1 MNAFPLTLEQ
11 VVRSYNFMALLPLF
25 VLFGFALAVL
35 LAGAFFSEPVK
46 RKLLPT
52 LALLGVAASAL
63 CCLPIWGQGLVFG
76 VPGHALFVADN
87 FSLLFNGIFL
97 VVLAVTV
104 LMSQRFLSAREGDVS
119 SAAGEFYGLLMLS
132 TVGMMMVAGA
142 SDLLVIFLGIETL
155 SIAVYVLTGF
165 ARRSLNSN
173 EASLKYFLLGAFA
186 TGFLL
191 YGIAMTY
198 LATGTTNL
206 VQLSQ
211 VVRGGLEGG
220 SMGASTPYI
229 YYAGLAL
236 LLIGLGFKAALVPF
250 HQWAPDVYEG
260 APTPVS
266 AFMATAVKAAAFAAF
281 LRVFPEMLRM
291 PEVAAHWQTL
301 ALIICVLTMTVGNV
315 IAVMQTSLKRMLAY
329 SSVAHAGYAL
339 IGLVTVAS
347 AVGHDMTAS
356 LNAAFSGVIFYLIIY
371 ALMTLGAFAVL
382 VFFEQ
387 QLLPGKNEN
396 ANLHLE
402 DIRGLAARYPWAAA
416 ALVLFLFSL
425 AGIPPTAGFFAKLYI
440 FLPAVKQG
448 LIGLVIVGV
457 LNSVISVYYY
467 FRPMVFMYTS
477 KNKEQSTAVTSVSAD
492 GEAVASGSSVG
503 AAIAIALCA
512 VSVLLMFALQSS
524 LLPLLQTALPQW
536 ML

>member
-1 MNAFPLTLEQ
+1 MNAFPLTLEE
-11 VVRSYNFMALLPLF
+11 VVRSYNTMALLPII
-25 VLFGFALAVL
+25 VLFGFGMAVL
-35 LAGAFFSEPVK
+35 LAGAFLSESNK
-46 RKLLPT
+46 KWALPT
-52 LALLGVAASAL
+52 LALLGVVASAL
-63 CCLPIWGQGLVFG
+63 SCLPLWGQSLVFG
-76 VPGHALFVADN
+76 ASGHALFAADN

-97 VVLAVTV
+97 LVVAITV
-104 LMSQRFLSAREGDVS
+104 LMSQRYLAPREGDTN
-119 SAAGEFYGLLMLS
+119 SAAGEFFGLLMFS
-132 TVGMMMVAGA
+132 AVGMMIVAG
-142 SDLLVIFLGIETL
+142 SRDLLTIFLGVEIL
-155 SIAVYVLTGF
+155 SIAVYVLAGF

-206 VQLSQ
+206 AQISQ
-211 VVRGGLEGG
+211 FVRGGFVGG
-220 SMGASTPYI
+220 AMGASTPVI
-229 YYAGLAL
+229 YYAGLGL

-266 AFMATAVKAAAFAAF
+266 AFMATAVKAAAFAAI
-281 LRVFPEMLRM
+281 LRVFPEIIRL

-301 ALIICVLTMTVGNV
+301 VLIICVLTMTIGNV
-315 IAVMQTSLKRMLAY
+315 IAIAQSSLKRMLAY

-339 IGLVTVAS
+339 IGLVTIAS
-347 AVGHDMTAS
+347 AVGHEMTTS
-356 LNAAFSGVIFYLIIY
+356 LSTAYSGIIFYMIVY

-382 VFFEQ
+382 VYFEQ
-387 QLLPGKNEN
+387 QLRPGHDEN
-396 ANLHLE
+396 ANLTLD
-402 DIRGLAARYPWAAA
+402 DIRGIAVRHPWAAA
-416 ALVLFLFSL
+416 ALTLFLFSL

-467 FRPMVFMYTS
+467 FRPMVYLYSGKDENAATDI
-477 KNKEQSTAVTSVSAD
+477 TVSAS
-492 GEAVASGSSVG
+492 GEAVAGGRSIGV
-503 AAIAIALCA
+503 AIAIAICA
-512 VSVLLMFALQSS
+512 VAVILMFALQGV
-524 LLPLLQTALPQW
+524 LLPLLQTALPQL

>member
-1 MNAFPLTLEQ
+1 
-11 VVRSYNFMALLPLF
+11 
-25 VLFGFALAVL
+25 
-35 LAGAFFSEPVK
+35 
-46 RKLLPT
+46 
-52 LALLGVAASAL
+52 
-63 CCLPIWGQGLVFG
+63 VFG
-76 VPGHALFVADN
+76 VSGHALFTADN

-97 VVLAVTV
+97 LVVAITM
-104 LMSQRFLSAREGDVS
+104 LMSHRFLSAREGDSS

-132 TVGMMMVAGA
+132 ATGMMMVAGA
-142 SDLLVIFLGIETL
+142 SDLLTVFLGVETL
-155 SIAVYVLTGF
+155 SIAVYVLAGF

-186 TGFLL
+186 TGFFL

-198 LATGTTNL
+198 LAVGSTNL
-206 VQLSQ
+206 TQISQ
-211 VVRGGLEGG
+211 FVRGGFAGG
-220 SMGASTPYI
+220 VMGASTPII
-229 YYAGLAL
+229 YFAGLAL

-266 AFMATAVKAAAFAAF
+266 AFMATAVKAAAFAAI
-281 LRVFPEMLRM
+281 LRVFPEMIRL

-301 ALIICVLTMTVGNV
+301 VLIICVLTMTIGNV
-315 IAVMQTSLKRMLAY
+315 IAIAQTSLKRMLAY

-339 IGLVTVAS
+339 IGLVAVAS
-347 AVGHDMTAS
+347 AVGHNMSDS
-356 LNAAFSGVIFYLIIY
+356 LNKAFGGVIFYLIIY

-382 VFFEQ
+382 VYFEQ
-387 QLLPGKNEN
+387 KLRPGDDEN

-402 DIRGLAARYPWAAA
+402 DIRGLAARHPWAAA
-416 ALVLFLFSL
+416 ALTLFLFSL

-467 FRPMVFMYTS
+467 LRPMVFMYTA
-477 KNKEQSTAVTSVSAD
+477 KDTEQPAIGGISAD
-492 GEAVASGSSVG
+492 GEAVVNGRSLGVALAIIIC
-503 AAIAIALCA
+503 AA
-512 VSVLLMFALQSS
+512 SVLLMFALQSS
-524 LLPLLQTALPQW
+524 LLPLLQTALPQL

>member
-1 MNAFPLTLEQ
+1 MNAFPLTLEE
-11 VVRSYNFMALLPLF
+11 VVRSYNVMALLPLI

-35 LAGAFFSEPVK
+35 LAGAFFSESNK
-46 RKLLPT
+46 KWILPI
-52 LALLGVAASAL
+52 LALVGAVISAL
-63 CCLPIWGQGLVFG
+63 TCLPLWGQSLVFG
-76 VPGHALFVADN
+76 VSGHALFAADN
-87 FSLLFNGIFL
+87 FSLLFNSIFL
-97 VVLAVTV
+97 MVLIITL
-104 LMSQRFLSAREGDVS
+104 LMSHRFLSAREGDVT

-132 TVGMMMVAGA
+132 AVGMMIVAG
-142 SDLLVIFLGIETL
+142 SRDLLAVFLGIETL
-155 SIAVYVLTGF
+155 SIAVYVLAGF

-206 VQLSQ
+206 SQ
-211 VVRGGLEGG
+211 ISLFVRSGFAGGA
-220 SMGASTPYI
+220 MGASTPII
-229 YYAGLAL
+229 YYAGLGL

-266 AFMATAVKAAAFAAF
+266 AFMATAVKAAAFAAI
-281 LRVFPEMLRM
+281 LRVFPEMIRV
-291 PEVAAHWQTL
+291 PAIAAHWQTL
-301 ALIICVLTMTVGNV
+301 VLIICVLTMTIGNV
-315 IAVMQTSLKRMLAY
+315 IAIMQTSLKRMLAY

-339 IGLVTVAS
+339 IGLVTIAS
-347 AVGHDMTAS
+347 AVGHSMTMS
-356 LNAAFSGVIFYLIIY
+356 INAAFSGVIFYLIVY

-382 VFFEQ
+382 VYFEQ
-387 QLLPGKNEN
+387 ELKPGQNEN
-396 ANLHLE
+396 VNLTLD
-402 DIRGLAARYPWAAA
+402 DIRGIAVRHPWAAA
-416 ALVLFLFSL
+416 ALTLFLFSL

-448 LIGLVIVGV
+448 LIGLVIVAV

-467 FRPMVFMYTS
+467 FRPMVYLYSGKDENVATDI
-477 KNKEQSTAVTSVSAD
+477 SVSAS
-492 GEAVASGSSVG
+492 GEAVASGRSIGV
-503 AAIAIALCA
+503 AVAIGICA
-512 VSVLLMFALQSS
+512 VAVVLMFALQGV
-524 LLPLLQTALPQW
+524 LLPLLQTALPQL